1 MNLIGMRTT
10 CSLVVRLIAHM
21 NRAKVVIYDL
31 EKNVRFTLTQDWD
44 RSPDTITV
52 CVLIHIVRLILSKA
66 LVVFVRRHRIVP
78 YSW

>member
-1 MNLIGMRTT
+1 MNPIGIRTT
-10 CSLVVRLIAHM
+10 CSLVIRLIAYM

-52 CVLIHIVRLILSKA
+52 CLLMCIGRLIFSKV
-66 LVVFVRRHRIVP
+66 LVVFVRRHRTVP

>member
-1 MNLIGMRTT
+1 MNPIGMRST
-10 CSLVVRLIAHM
+10 CSLVIRLIAHM
-21 NRAKVVIYDL
+21 NRAKVVVYDL

-52 CVLIHIVRLILSKA
+52 CVLMRIVRLILA
-66 LVVFVRRHRIVP
+66 EVLVVFVRRHRTVP